1 MMTQQSKQVDEAIE
15 TAQNTHLEKQA
26 EDNGIM
32 LREFDGILQP
42 IIESC
47 TKDSI
52 SAGKYNQ
59 TNKHL

>member
-1 MMTQQSKQVDEAIE
+1 MTQKTKQIDDAMAA
-15 TAQNTHLEKQA
+15 AQTTQLEQLA
-26 EDNGIM
+26 NEQGIV

-52 SAGKYNQ
+52 SAGKYIYICIYS
-59 TNKHL
+59 

>member
-1 MMTQQSKQVDEAIE
+1 MAQQSKQVDEAIE
-15 TAQNTHLEKQA
+15 SAQNTHLEKQA
-26 EDNGIM
+26 EENSIV

-52 SAGKYNQ
+52 SAGKYVQ
-59 TNKHL
+59 INKHFE